1 MANIYVTTSGNDS
14 TGTGTSAKPY
24 RTIEKAIAVSTDG
37 DEIVIGDGE
46 YQSVGGTTGL
56 NPKSNTTL
64 RAANYPELLGPVG
77 DPRGMWTGP
86 HKVII
91 NQVNWSK
98 HAIQLAK
105 KSNVTIIGLE
115 IKNANYGI
123 DIGGSDGK
131 NYRNTVKKLPDTRL
145 RWQRHI
151 HY

>member
-46 YQSVGGTTGL
+46 YQSVGDTKGL

-64 RAANYPELLGPVG
+64 RAANYPELIGPLGG
-77 DPRGMWTGP
+77 NMWTDT
-86 HKVII
+86 HKVVI
-91 NQVNWSK
+91 NQVNQSK
-98 HAIQLAK
+98 HGIQLAK
-105 KSNVTIIGLE
+105 KNGVTIIGIE
-115 IKNANYGI
+115 IKNANFGI